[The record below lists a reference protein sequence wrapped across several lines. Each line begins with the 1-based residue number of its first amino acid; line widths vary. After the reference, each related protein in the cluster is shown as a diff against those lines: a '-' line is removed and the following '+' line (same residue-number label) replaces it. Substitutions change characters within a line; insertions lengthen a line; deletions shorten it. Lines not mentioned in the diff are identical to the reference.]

1 MTRYVQKLV
10 TIIRIIF
17 IVSRDDFSKQDPII
31 HLIWNDF
38 RFIAHAYHE
47 RFVQNAE
54 DDAASSGARALL
66 PYQC

>member
-10 TIIRIIF
+10 TIVRIIF
-17 IVSRDDFSKQDPII
+17 VDTKDVFPSEDSII
-31 HLIWNDF
+31 YHIGMISDLSYTL
-38 RFIAHAYHE
+38 YHE